1 MPNITSLLFNINSR
15 PAYGTGKK
23 TNDGKTAQFIEKKM
37 YRCTFPKMNK
47 CLVDEVFRSYLRKFR
62 HFVIKRIPRSQ
73 LHVLSSLRVQ
83 KTTDIGINHLTLWTF
98 SKTCLEQCFARISR
112 SAKKKCSGRLGT
124 IPFQVS
130 RFLRHFENEAG
141 ITSSKM
147 YTLRII
153 SQMRFI

>member
-1 MPNITSLLFNINSR
+1 MYR
-15 PAYGTGKK
+15 K
-23 TNDGKTAQFIEKKM
+23 KKM
-37 YRCTFPKMNK
+37 YRCTFPKMTK

-98 SKTCLEQCFARISR
+98 SKTRLEQCFARISR

-124 IPFQVS
+124 IPFLVS
-130 RFLRHFENEAG
+130 RFLRHFENEAD

>member
-1 MPNITSLLFNINSR
+1 MYR
-15 PAYGTGKK
+15 K
-23 TNDGKTAQFIEKKM
+23 KKM
-37 YRCTFPKMNK
+37 YRCTFPKMTK

-98 SKTCLEQCFARISR
+98 SKTRLQQCFARISR

-124 IPFQVS
+124 IPFLVS
-130 RFLRHFENEAG
+130 RFLRHFENEAD

>member
-1 MPNITSLLFNINSR
+1 MRVLNKMLRRILRVYYSISTQGLHTEQVKRLTTEKLLSLS
-15 PAYGTGKK
+15 K
-23 TNDGKTAQFIEKKM
+23 KKM
-37 YRCTFPKMNK
+37 YRCTFPKMTK
-47 CLVDEVFRSYLRKFR
+47 CLVDEVFRSYRRKFR

-124 IPFQVS
+124 IPF
-130 RFLRHFENEAG
+130 
-141 ITSSKM
+141 
-147 YTLRII
+147 
-153 SQMRFI
+153 

>member
-1 MPNITSLLFNINSR
+1 MYR
-15 PAYGTGKK
+15 K
-23 TNDGKTAQFIEKKM
+23 KKM
-37 YRCTFPKMNK
+37 YRCTFPKMTK

-98 SKTCLEQCFARISR
+98 SKTRLEQCFARISR

-124 IPFQVS
+124 IPFLVS
-130 RFLRHFENEAG
+130 RFLRHFENEADM
-141 ITSSKM
+141 TSSKM